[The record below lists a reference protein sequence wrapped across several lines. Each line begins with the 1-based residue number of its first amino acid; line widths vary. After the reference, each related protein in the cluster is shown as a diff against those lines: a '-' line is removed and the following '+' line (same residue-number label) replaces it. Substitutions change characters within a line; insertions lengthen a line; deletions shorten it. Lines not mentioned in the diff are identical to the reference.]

1 MGIGV
6 TEGLTLKFKDG
17 KSMEQA
23 ADEVLR
29 SHLMRCYA
37 TVSNHPE
44 IIGMNPE
51 EGVECLFKLRN
62 KGKIRISL
70 DSVGELVECK
80 ISYVN

>member
-1 MGIGV
+1 M
-6 TEGLTLKFKDG
+6 KFKDG

-51 EGVECLFKLRN
+51 EGVECLLQLRN

-70 DSVGELVECK
+70 DNVGEMVECK